1 MQYPLG
7 RCIAAL
13 VENTPCRQCSKLV
26 SAATA
31 VCPHC
36 GAPKPAVREWKGE
49 GYEWKSASHWMGE
62 PVVHVAFGNGA
73 DGRPRTARG
82 VIAIGQRAV
91 GGIAIG
97 IVAAGLVSIGMVSVG
112 VFSFGVVALG
122 AFLAVGGNAIAPVA
136 IGLVA
141 AGYAVGGVAT
151 FGWKVLFSAMK

>member
-1 MQYPLG
+1 M
-7 RCIAAL
+7 
-13 VENTPCRQCSKLV
+13 ENIPCRQCSQLV
-26 SAATA
+26 STATA

-49 GYEWKSASHWMGE
+49 GYEWKSASRWLGA
-62 PVVHVAFGNGA
+62 PVVHVAFGNGS

-82 VIAIGQRAV
+82 IVAIGQRAV
-91 GGIAIG
+91 GGVAIG
-97 IVAAGLVSIGMVSVG
+97 IVAAGFVSVGMVSLG

-151 FGWKVLFSAMK
+151 FGWKVLDSAMK